1 MKFTK
6 EEKLDYTAPYR
17 QSDSVIRAQQAV
29 QAQQN
34 LKPDQYQSRWQDQL
48 DAMMGQIQDRPA
60 FQYDVNADALW
71 NQYKDQYLNQGRQ
84 AMMDTMGQAAAMT
97 GGYGNSYAQTVGQQA
112 YQGYLQGLNAK
123 IPELYQL
130 ALGKYQMEGDNLLNQ
145 YGMMADVEGQE
156 YGRYMDA
163 LNQYYAEL
171 DRLQGIYDS
180 ERNYDYGMW
189 ADNRDFS
196 YAQYRDQVADQQWQ
210 AQWDENIRRYNFEN
224 GLGEY
229 ASSGGGGDEDN
240 GYSSSY
246 TGATAEDKAIAKQF
260 VNNML
265 NNSTGSRT
273 DPERVIAG
281 TIALT
286 DAQKNEAQKYL
297 KDELGSG
304 RMT

>member
-1 MKFTK
+1 MSFTK
-6 EEKLDYTAPYR
+6 EEKIDYTAPYR

-48 DAMMGQIQDRPA
+48 DAMMGQIQNRPA

-71 NQYKDQYLNQGRQ
+71 NQYKDQYVNQGRQ

-189 ADNRDFS
+189 ADNRDFG

-229 ASSGGGGDEDN
+229 ASSGGGDDEDE
-240 GYSSSY
+240 GQKYSSPVPETSEPE
-246 TGATAEDKAIAKQF
+246 APLSRAEQAYRIHESVARGEITQ
-260 VNNML
+260 NQ
-265 NNSTGSRT
+265 
-273 DPERVIAG
+273 AQ
-281 TIALT
+281 AL
-286 DAQKNEAQKYL
+286 L
-297 KDELGSG
+297 KK
-304 RMT
+304 MK

>member
-1 MKFTK
+1 MRFTK
-6 EEKLDYTAPYR
+6 EEKFDYTAPYR

-71 NQYKDQYLNQGRQ
+71 NQYKDQYLTQGRQ

-196 YAQYRDQVADQQWQ
+196 YAQYRDQIADQQWQ

-229 ASSGGGGDEDN
+229 ASSGGGDDDDEN
-240 GYSSSY
+240 TGSSSRSPAVPPSY
-246 TGATAEDKAIAKQF
+246 TLDDDITFRDVGLTAEKISAAGGDAGAYITAARQAG
-260 VNNML
+260 VI
-265 NNSTGSRT
+265 SRN
-273 DPERVIAG
+273 DEKS
-281 TIALT
+281 L
-286 DAQKNEAQKYL
+286 KYTF
-297 KDELGSG
+297 GY
-304 RMT
+304 

>member
-1 MKFTK
+1 MRFTK

-34 LKPDQYQSRWQDQL
+34 LKPDQYQPRWQDQL
-48 DAMMGQIQDRPA
+48 DAMMGQIQNRPA

-71 NQYKDQYLNQGRQ
+71 DQYKDQYLNQGRQ

-189 ADNRDFS
+189 ADNRDFG

-224 GLGEY
+224 GLGEF
-229 ASSGGGGDEDN
+229 ASTGGGGEDSGGGYGGSSGSSVSNGGGGDNLSFTQKIANVKDA
-240 GYSSSY
+240 
-246 TGATAEDKAIAKQF
+246 GATEAERAGLIDAMVA
-260 VNNML
+260 
-265 NNSTGSRT
+265 
-273 DPERVIAG
+273 DG
-281 TIALT
+281 TISPSQAIG
-286 DAQKNEAQKYL
+286 L
-297 KDELGSG
+297 KHIWAKG
-304 RMT
+304 

>member
-1 MKFTK
+1 
-6 EEKLDYTAPYR
+6 
-17 QSDSVIRAQQAV
+17 V

-48 DAMMGQIQDRPA
+48 DAMMGQIQNRPA

-71 NQYKDQYLNQGRQ
+71 NQYKDQYLTQGRQ

-130 ALGKYQMEGDNLLNQ
+130 ALGKYQMEGNDLLNK
-145 YGMMADVEGQE
+145 YGMMADAEGQE

-171 DRLQGIYDS
+171 DRLQGLYDS

-189 ADNRDFS
+189 ADSRDFS
-196 YAQYRDQVADQQWQ
+196 YAQHRDQVADQQWQ
-210 AQWDENIRRYNFEN
+210 AQWDENIRRYNYEH
-224 GLGEY
+224 GLGEF
-229 ASSGGGGDEDN
+229 AEEESSGGGGEDEDS
-240 GYSSSY
+240 GSGTY
-246 TGATAEDKAIAKQF
+246 TPPKPSID
-260 VNNML
+260 
-265 NNSTGSRT
+265 
-273 DPERVIAG
+273 IAG
-281 TIALT
+281 EYIAMKKSGGDK
-286 DAQKNEAQKYL
+286 DADTYL
-297 KDELGSG
+297 RAAVDSGVISLWDATELRNSHY
-304 RMT
+304 